1 MARDFRTIE
10 AKDRFLSAPDTRG
23 RIADIIAGILRD
35 IKQTGRRSRPW
46 PCAFWLEGFAFRGPG
61 SGVRG

>member
-10 AKDRFLSAPDTRG
+10 TKDRFLSAPDTRG

-35 IKQTGRRSRPW
+35 IKQTGRLRALGLP
-46 PCAFWLEGFAFRGPG
+46 PFG
-61 SGVRG
+61 